1 MLELVLGLVLFLGVH
16 SIGIFA
22 APWRSAM
29 RERLGPMRWKG
40 LYSLVSLLGLGLLIY
55 GWSLARLEP
64 VVLWAVPKPL
74 KHLAALLTL
83 LAFVFY
89 VAAYVPGNAIKAR
102 LHHPMV
108 LGTKAWALAHL
119 LSNNT
124 VADVLLFGAFLL
136 WSVALFVASR
146 RRDRRE
152 QVVYAPGRAAPTALA
167 VGLGLVLWVA
177 FAFWLHGLLMGVR
190 PFGGG

>member
-22 APWRSAM
+22 DPWRSAM

-40 LYSLVSLLGLGLLIY
+40 LYSLVSILGLGLLIY

-64 VVLWAVPKPL
+64 VVLWVVPKPL

>member
-1 MLELVLGLVLFLGVH
+1 
-16 SIGIFA
+16 
-22 APWRSAM
+22 
-29 RERLGPMRWKG
+29 
-40 LYSLVSLLGLGLLIY
+40 
-55 GWSLARLEP
+55 
-64 VVLWAVPKPL
+64 
-74 KHLAALLTL
+74 
-83 LAFVFY
+83 
-89 VAAYVPGNAIKAR
+89 
-102 LHHPMV
+102 MV

-152 QVVYAPGRAAPTALA
+152 QVVYAPGRAAPTVLA